1 MQAMTVSQVAKRA
14 GVGSDTVR
22 FYEREGLIDKP
33 PRRASG
39 YRQYPEE
46 TVSLIRFIRRAQD
59 LGFTLKEVEELISL
73 RDGANR
79 HRDEVRALAT
89 SKLQDID
96 RKLTRLQAMRSALAG
111 MLEDCECGAR
121 PSCPILAVL
130 NEPDDEPPTQPSP
143 SHDHY

>member
-1 MQAMTVSQVAKRA
+1 MQALTVSEVAKRA

-33 PRRASG
+33 PRRPSG

-59 LGFTLKEVEELISL
+59 LGFTLKEIDELISL

-96 RKLTRLQAMRSALAG
+96 RKLTRLQAMRSALA
-111 MLEDCECGAR
+111 L
-121 PSCPILAVL
+121 SLI
-130 NEPDDEPPTQPSP
+130 
-143 SHDHY
+143 HI